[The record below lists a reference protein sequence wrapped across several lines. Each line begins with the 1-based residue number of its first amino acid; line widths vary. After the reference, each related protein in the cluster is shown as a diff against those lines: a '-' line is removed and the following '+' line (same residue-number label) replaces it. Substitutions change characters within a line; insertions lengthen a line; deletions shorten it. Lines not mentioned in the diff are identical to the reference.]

1 MVYLSGA
8 VPVSEEKVNANCHAG
23 NDDVEHQLQWTTY
36 KKNKLTKYDYQLK
49 GLKSIT
55 NWTNI

>member
-55 NWTNI
+55 N